1 MCWCGMIEWTHAW
14 KQIKVNLTENAGN
27 NLGQL
32 TWTLPNYQSLWS
44 KIFHK
49 GDKYVTCVMESIILP
64 GQ

>member
-1 MCWCGMIEWTHAW
+1 MCWCAMIEWTHAW
-14 KQIKVNLTENAGN
+14 KQIKVNLTEKAWN

-49 GDKYVTCVMESIILP
+49 GGKYVTSV
-64 GQ
+64 